1 LQTTT
6 VALHSAANDYLGSP
20 IESLTRMS
28 TTPFS
33 VRLEPK
39 IKARLEEEAR
49 IANLSASSLANKAIE
64 SFLAARAGKRSHIE
78 AALVEAEKR
87 EFISGEAFDSWMD
100 SWETEAELPP
110 SRPDTFG

>member
-1 LQTTT
+1 
-6 VALHSAANDYLGSP
+6 
-20 IESLTRMS
+20 MS

-64 SFLAARAGKRSHIE
+64 SFLAARAAKRAQIE
-78 AALVEAEKR
+78 AALVEAEKG
-87 EFISGEAFDSWMD
+87 EFISGEAFDRWID
-100 SWETEAELPP
+100 SWGTEAELPP
-110 SRPDTFG
+110 PRPDTFG